1 MAQAAGIA
9 EGTMFRAFDTKDAL
23 LEAVIGAV
31 ACPVP
36 LQTGLQEIDARLPLR
51 ERTETAA
58 RLLTERFAGLVDVL
72 GPLGVA
78 GPPPHHE
85 HPGCPDPGASIPSP
99 RPGERTA
106 LVRLFEHDAAVLRL
120 SPTEFAHALRLL
132 CFGGAA
138 RHVSDGRALTPQSV
152 TELLLHGA
160 LRRDRPEQSDNP
172 TGKEPQ
178 C

>member
-1 MAQAAGIA
+1 
-9 EGTMFRAFDTKDAL
+9 MFRAFESKDAL
-23 LEAVIGAV
+23 LEAVIGAL

-36 LQTGLQEIDARLPLR
+36 LRTALQEIDPELPLR
-51 ERTETAA
+51 ERTEEAA
-58 RLLTERFAGLVDVL
+58 RLLMERFAGLVEVL
-72 GPLGVA
+72 GPLGVT

-85 HPGCPDPGASIPSP
+85 HPGCPDPGARIPPS
-99 RPGERTA
+99 RPGESTA
-106 LVRLFEHDAAVLRL
+106 LTRLFEPDAAVLRL
-120 SPTEFAHALRLL
+120 SPPEFAHALRLL

-138 RHVSDGRALTPQSV
+138 RHVSDGRSLTPQTV

-160 LRRDRPEQSDNP
+160 LRRDHADQPDDAEQTDDP